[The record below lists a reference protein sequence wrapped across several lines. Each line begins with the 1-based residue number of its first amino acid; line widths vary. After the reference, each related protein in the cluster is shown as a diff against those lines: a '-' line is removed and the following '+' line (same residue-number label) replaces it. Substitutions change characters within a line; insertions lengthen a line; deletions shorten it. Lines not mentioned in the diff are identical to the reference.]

1 MNINLKSDSNLP
13 IYEQIVE
20 EIKRGILSGEI
31 RPREMLP
38 SIRSLARGLEISVIT
53 TKRAYEELEKAG
65 LIYSA
70 VGKGFY
76 VKEPD
81 KARMREEELRKF
93 ETEAADLIQHAKHL
107 GLEEEEV
114 IALVQMLYEGGE
126 GE

>member
-93 ETEAADLIQHAKHL
+93 EAEAAEMVQHAKHL
-107 GLEEEEV
+107 GLEQEEV
-114 IALVQMLYEGGE
+114 IVLVQMLYEGGE